1 MDGERLE
8 KESDFLYE
16 GCSPDRQ
23 VVHASD
29 EHGSGVWFLVWCC
42 GLCSLGVGR
51 FCFEEGS

>member
-8 KESDFLYE
+8 KESDYLYE

-29 EHGSGVWFLVWCC
+29 EHGGGVWFF
-42 GLCSLGVGR
+42 GVVLWVVFPWWR
-51 FCFEEGS
+51 EVLF